1 MMDVLNIGRSQIKI
15 VRPDLEI
22 FNTAN
27 SQFIVA

>member
-22 FNTAN
+22 FTAN